1 MTRVK
6 GGAARHRKHRKVLTQ
21 AKGFRGT
28 RHHNFK
34 RANEA
39 VVKVGEYAFAGRRQR
54 RRDMRRLWI
63 VRLNAAL
70 LEHNI
75 TYSAFIKKL
84 NDKKIDLNRKV
95 LSQMAIDDKQAFD
108 KIVTLA
114 TS

>member
-6 GGAARHRKHRKVLTQ
+6 GGAARHRKHRDVLTK

-39 VVKVGEYAFAGRRQR
+39 LVKQGEYAFAGRRQR

-70 LEHNI
+70 TPYKI

-84 NDKKIDLNRKV
+84 TDSKLTLDRKV
-95 LSQMAIDDKQAFD
+95 LSQLAIEDSKAFD
-108 KIVTLA
+108 EVVKKVLQ
-114 TS
+114 